1 MPNKIPVVFYNE
13 SNYDYHFVIKELAD
27 AFEGEFNCL
36 GEKLKNK
43 KIFSVII
50 EKEVSRT
57 GKNGEE
63 IIKTISYKLKFIANF
78 LITNLLLV
86 NMYLLAVLRTYV
98 LVCASTEKI
107 PNKSIFIKT
116 DSATSSNLRL
126 IFFIVFRKVCLPS
139 LYMGQRRT

>member
-1 MPNKIPVVFYNE
+1 MRL
-13 SNYDYHFVIKELAD
+13 KENLIAW
-27 AFEGEFNCL
+27 
-36 GEKLKNK
+36 EKTLKNK
-43 KIFSVII
+43 KIFSVTI